1 MPEKKESARTTVV
14 LAVCTVAVGFY
25 VLAFGLQTL
34 ICIEA
39 HRWAFSSP
47 FLNAVP
53 RPIPTTIATPAQER
67 NLELFGISFQA
78 PWKGVAKKTEGEARS
93 VIQFQSGPVLIFF
106 NPENEED
113 LVAKIR
119 NGDPNVYTRY
129 QAIFGTRFFPDD
141 YSMYAAVYEAAP
153 NQVWP
158 FTPRSRAIRINTLL
172 LWKLRF
178 GSNGAGSIYSVQTGN
193 LQGLQFGDP
202 SQDRSVLVHL
212 FDNEKRQLRLM
223 ISSRSGQP
231 GTIPEADINC
241 VIYSI
246 KSLSPSR

>member
-1 MPEKKESARTTVV
+1 MPEKKDSARTTVI

-53 RPIPTTIATPAQER
+53 QPLPTTIATPAQER
-67 NLELFGISFQA
+67 NLEVYGIGFEA
-78 PWKGVAKKTEGEARS
+78 PWKGATKKTEGDAQS
-93 VIQFQSGPVLIFF
+93 VIQFQSGPVVIFF
-106 NPENEED
+106 NPANEED

-119 NGDPNVYTRY
+119 NADPNVYSRY

-141 YSMYAAVYEAAP
+141 YSMYAAVYGAAP

-158 FTPRSRAIRINTLL
+158 FTSRSTAIRINTLL

-178 GSNGAGSIYSVQTGN
+178 GANGANTIYSIQTSN
-193 LQGLQFGDP
+193 MQGFQLGDP
-202 SQDRSVLVHL
+202 SRDRSVLVHL
-212 FDNEKRQLRLM
+212 FHSEKRQLRML

-231 GTIPEADINC
+231 GTIPQADINC
-241 VIYSI
+241 VIYSLN
-246 KSLSPSR
+246 SLSPPR